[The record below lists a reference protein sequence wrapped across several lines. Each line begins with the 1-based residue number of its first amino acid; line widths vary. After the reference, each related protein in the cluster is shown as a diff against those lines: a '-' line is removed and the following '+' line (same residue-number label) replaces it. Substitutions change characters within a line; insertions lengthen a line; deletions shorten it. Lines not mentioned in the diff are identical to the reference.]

1 MSKSIVLP
9 ALPQQN
15 KGMSLKYFVV
25 FLVAMA
31 VLFSL
36 AHAGTDQTAVDDVWT
51 ELQGWAK
58 GAPGKIIALMSFF
71 IAPLFREKLNTQF
84 MRGARSS
91 YQTGQISG
99 TGSLNGEEDMRNRN
113 ASDPSGSL
121 ALRVRED

>member
-1 MSKSIVLP
+1 MCVSIMESVIMSKSIVLP

-25 FLVAMA
+25 FLVGMA

-58 GAPGKIIALMSFF
+58 GAPGKIIALMSFLSAVWF
-71 IAPLFREKLNTQF
+71 GIVKPNYTNA
-84 MRGARSS
+84 
-91 YQTGQISG
+91 I
-99 TGSLNGEEDMRNRN
+99 GSIIFCLMMAN
-113 ASDPSGSL
+113 ASDIIENFLTMSF
-121 ALRVRED
+121 